1 MMSLRA
7 THLPTAGLQE
17 SDLHKRRQRP
27 AAIKT
32 EVAEPLSQTSQVSA
46 SSSLTS
52 FRLSVLVPVYNE
64 RHVVEASL
72 RRVLALEDELIS
84 SLEVIVVDD
93 QSTDGTWEI
102 LQTFAATDERITLL
116 RNERN
121 LGKGAALR
129 QAIARSTGDISI
141 VHDADLEYDPS
152 DIPSLLLPFAKEGA
166 DAVFGSRY
174 LSAPYRRAL
183 MHRHTTINKM
193 LTSVSNWL
201 TDLNLTDLETC
212 YKAIKTDLLK
222 SIPIRSND
230 FRFEVEITF
239 KLAKRRARV
248 FEAPIRYLPR
258 TREEGKKIRARD
270 GLRALCSM
278 IHFWLIDDLY
288 MEDEYGSR
296 ILSELEHAPRF
307 NQWMGKTLRP
317 YIGDRVLEIGAGI
330 GTLTNQFI
338 PRELYLASDINPHY
352 LRYLQSYSYGKPYLH
367 VLNVDA
373 GKPEDFVGLEESFD
387 TALMINVLEHVPDE
401 GLALQNLWHALKP
414 GGCAII
420 LVPQHQA
427 LYGTLDE
434 VLQHRERYSPEK
446 LSAALIKANF
456 RVEKIFDLNRVSVPG
471 WWLNGKL
478 LRRTKFSRIQLKI
491 LDLVM
496 PIMSRIDRFWPW
508 KGLSVIAIGVKAAA
522 PPNSPNFE
530 RQSVR
535 PKGLHANR

>member
-1 MMSLRA
+1 MRLTS
-7 THLPTAGLQE
+7 T
-17 SDLHKRRQRP
+17 SRP
-27 AAIKT
+27 VDSVEFARDD
-32 EVAEPLSQTSQVSA
+32 VQ
-46 SSSLTS
+46 SSSLTT

-64 RHVVEASL
+64 RHVVETSL
-72 RRVLALEDELIS
+72 RRLLSLHDKSIS

-93 QSTDGTWEI
+93 QSTDGTWAI
-102 LQTFAATDERITLL
+102 LERLAAEDSRVVLL
-116 RNERN
+116 RNEQN

-129 QAIARSTGDISI
+129 KAIEHSTGDISI

-183 MHRHTTINKM
+183 MHRHTTINKL
-193 LTSVSNWL
+193 LTSASNWF
-201 TDLNLTDLETC
+201 TDLNLTDIETC
-212 YKAIKTDLLK
+212 YKAVKTDLLK

-239 KLAKRRARV
+239 KLAKRRARI

-258 TREEGKKIRARD
+258 TREEGKKIRAYD
-270 GLRALCSM
+270 GLLALICM
-278 IHFWLIDDLY
+278 IRFWLVDDIY

-296 ILSELEHAPRF
+296 ILSELEHARRF
-307 NQWMGKTLRP
+307 NYWMGKTLRP
-317 YIGDRVLEIGAGI
+317 FVGDRVLEIGAGI

-352 LRYLQSYSYGKPYLH
+352 IRYLQSYSYGKPYLH
-367 VLNVDA
+367 VVAVDA
-373 GKPEDFVGLEESFD
+373 GKPEDFTGLNEQFD

-401 GLALQNLWHALKP
+401 GLALRNLWSALEP
-414 GGCAII
+414 GGRAII
-420 LVPQHQA
+420 LVPQHPA

-434 VLQHRERYSPEK
+434 VLLHRERYTPAKLEK
-446 LSAALIKANF
+446 ALRDAGF
-456 RVEKIFDLNRVSVPG
+456 RVEKTFDFNRVSVPG

-491 LDLVM
+491 LDMVM
-496 PIMSRIDRFWPW
+496 PILSRIDRFWPW
-508 KGLSVIAIGVKAAA
+508 RGLSVIGIGVKD
-522 PPNSPNFE
+522 
-530 RQSVR
+530 
-535 PKGLHANR
+535 

>member
-1 MMSLRA
+1 MR
-7 THLPTAGLQE
+7 LPSSSQPLA
-17 SDLHKRRQRP
+17 SRH
-27 AAIKT
+27 
-32 EVAEPLSQTSQVSA
+32 EVAELARSPKNSRAMLTELEPTDSA
-46 SSSLTS
+46 VRESVENPSLTS

-72 RRVLALEDELIS
+72 RRLLSLRDELIS

-93 QSTDGTWEI
+93 QSTDGTWAI
-102 LQTFAATDERITLL
+102 LERLAAEDPRVVLL
-116 RNERN
+116 RNEQN
-121 LGKGAALR
+121 MGKGAALR
-129 QAIARSTGDISI
+129 RAIARSTGDVSI

-183 MHRHTTINKM
+183 MHRHTTVNKI
-193 LTSVSNWL
+193 LTSASNWL

-212 YKAIKTDLLK
+212 YKAVKTDLLK

-230 FRFEVEITF
+230 FRFEVELTF

-258 TREEGKKIRARD
+258 TREEGKKIRAFD
-270 GLRALCSM
+270 GLLALISM
-278 IHFWLIDDLY
+278 IRFWLVDDLY

-296 ILSELEHAPRF
+296 ILSELEHARRF
-307 NQWMGKTLRP
+307 NYWMGKTLRP
-317 YIGDRVLEIGAGI
+317 FIGDRILEIGAGI

-352 LRYLQSYSYGKPYLH
+352 IRYLQSYSYGKPYLH
-367 VLNVDA
+367 VLEIDA
-373 GKPEDFVGLEESFD
+373 GRSEDFSGLDENFD

-401 GLALQNLWHALKP
+401 GLALRNLWSTLEP
-414 GGCAII
+414 GGRAIV
-420 LVPQHQA
+420 LVPQHPA

-434 VLQHRERYSPEK
+434 VLEHRERYTPAK
-446 LSAALIKANF
+446 LESALVDAGF
-456 RVEKIFDLNRVSVPG
+456 RVEKMFDFNRVSVPG

-478 LRRTKFSRIQLKI
+478 LRRTRFSRVQLKI
-491 LDLVM
+491 LDIVM
-496 PIMSRIDRFWPW
+496 PILSRIDRFWPW
-508 KGLSVIAIGVKAAA
+508 SGLSIIAVGVK
-522 PPNSPNFE
+522 NSE
-530 RQSVR
+530 S
-535 PKGLHANR
+535 